1 MILDKIFALE
11 KRDEEQRC
19 LIENLQEQM
28 SSQQTVIQAFKMQ
41 LASQQAYNEKLE
53 TRLSAYKKTTN
64 EVTVPSNDDIP
75 KAFAEKSSSVSTNQY
90 DDVIPQKSTPNN
102 VEISVASKDKIK
114 ISTGNNSNGIAFSI
128 NNTTI
133 TVKFDEDNN

>member
-1 MILDKIFALE
+1 MQGCENNNSSEREMILDKIFALE

-75 KAFAEKSSSVSTNQY
+75 KPVVRGK
-90 DDVIPQKSTPNN
+90 
-102 VEISVASKDKIK
+102 
-114 ISTGNNSNGIAFSI
+114 
-128 NNTTI
+128 
-133 TVKFDEDNN
+133 